1 MSGLLE
7 HSVAHAQPLTF
18 SDPNLAA
25 LDQFVEIWVIDF
37 EFGQDKNLLPDVR
50 CLVAQELRSG
60 ARYAYWV
67 CHLQGLSRPP
77 FNVDGSTL
85 IVVFY
90 GLAELGCFAQLGWQ
104 YPVNLVDLYTE
115 CRHKWNGVQ
124 LGGSGLIDVA
134 KRLGINAP
142 GDMHKGDMRNLAV
155 RGDPYSE
162 EEKKSLLSYCG
173 EDVATTAGVFSR
185 LIDADWFEPP
195 NHLGLALL
203 RGKYLSA
210 LADTER
216 SGVPIDGEMLAACR
230 DNWGAIRKALIEDL
244 DQGFHVYD
252 GETFKEARFVAYL
265 KKSGIPWPRTEKGRP
280 ELKDDTF
287 KERAL
292 LYPQI
297 EPLRTLRKTLSQV
310 RDIKLTVGADG
321 RNRYMQS
328 PFGTVTGRNNPST
341 TKAAFGLPRWL
352 RGLVRPTEGYGL
364 SYIDWS
370 QQEFGIAAALS
381 RDPEMQAAYRS
392 GDPYLSFAKLAGAAP
407 PDASKNSHP
416 GVRELYKTCI
426 LAVQYQMTAQGLSR
440 RLEKPLYEAR
450 SLLDQHKRLYGRY
463 WEWIERV
470 SDHAFLTKEMT
481 ACFGWRLGVS
491 SQTKPRTVANFQ
503 MQANGAEM
511 LRLAVIFGGEED
523 IKICATIHDAILI
536 EAPLGELEAQT
547 AAMQSCMAKASRL
560 VLDGFELSS
569 DAEYTRYPDAFG
581 KRQDPMWELVNSVIG
596 GEA

>member
-1 MSGLLE
+1 
-7 HSVAHAQPLTF
+7 
-18 SDPNLAA
+18 
-25 LDQFVEIWVIDF
+25 
-37 EFGQDKNLLPDVR
+37 
-50 CLVAQELRSG
+50 
-60 ARYAYWV
+60 
-67 CHLQGLSRPP
+67 
-77 FNVDGSTL
+77 
-85 IVVFY
+85 
-90 GLAELGCFAQLGWQ
+90 
-104 YPVNLVDLYTE
+104 
-115 CRHKWNGVQ
+115 
-124 LGGSGLIDVA
+124 
-134 KRLGINAP
+134 
-142 GDMHKGDMRNLAV
+142 
-155 RGDPYSE
+155 
-162 EEKKSLLSYCG
+162 
-173 EDVATTAGVFSR
+173 
-185 LIDADWFEPP
+185 
-195 NHLGLALL
+195 
-203 RGKYLSA
+203 
-210 LADTER
+210 
-216 SGVPIDGEMLAACR
+216 
-230 DNWGAIRKALIEDL
+230 
-244 DQGFHVYD
+244 
-252 GETFKEARFVAYL
+252 
-265 KKSGIPWPRTEKGRP
+265 
-280 ELKDDTF
+280 
-287 KERAL
+287 
-292 LYPQI
+292 
-297 EPLRTLRKTLSQV
+297 
-310 RDIKLTVGADG
+310 
-321 RNRYMQS
+321 MQS

-560 VLDGFELSS
+560 VLDGFELRS